1 MKENLHIFYCP
12 NAKNAQEGQVVFLDE
27 EEAEHCSRVL
37 RLKTSDEITLID
49 GFGAMYTAQITEC
62 HKKNVSVKI
71 IEKNEDAFCRNYF
84 NHVAIAPTKNIDR
97 FEWFIEKAVEFG
109 IDEITPLLCAH
120 SERKVIKDERLSKIV
135 ISAVKQSGNTILPV
149 LNGMTSFSD
158 FVENVDADKKLIA
171 HCESG
176 MERVFFGDCVEK
188 NQKIVTLIGPEGD
201 FSPEEILLAQKHGF
215 QAVTLGNTRLRT
227 ETAGVSVCAF
237 LSCINNLK

>member
-12 NAKNAQEGQVVFLDE
+12 QAKNAAEGQTVFLDD

-37 RLKTSDEITLID
+37 RLKASDEITLID
-49 GFGAMYTAQITEC
+49 GFGAMYTAEITEC

-71 IEKNEDAFCRNYF
+71 TEKNADAFCRSYY

-97 FEWFIEKAVEFG
+97 LEWFIEKAVEFG
-109 IDEITPLLCAH
+109 VDEITPLLCAH
-120 SERKVIKDERLSKIV
+120 SERKAVKTERLSKII
-135 ISAVKQSGNTILPV
+135 ISAVKQSGNTVLPK
-149 LNGMTSFSD
+149 LNEMTPFED
-158 FVENVDADKKLIA
+158 FVKGADAQKKLIA

-176 MERVFFGDCVEK
+176 MERVFFGDCVSK
-188 NQKIVTLIGPEGD
+188 GQKTVTLIGPEGD
-201 FSPEEILLAQKHGF
+201 FSPLEISMALENGF